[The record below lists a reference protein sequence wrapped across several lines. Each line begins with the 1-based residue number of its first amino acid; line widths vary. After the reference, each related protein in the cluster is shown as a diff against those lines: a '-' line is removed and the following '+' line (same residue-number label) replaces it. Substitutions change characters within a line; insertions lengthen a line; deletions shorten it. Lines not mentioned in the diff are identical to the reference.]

1 MLIDR
6 SLGALTGADMGFN
19 LAETPYGI
27 GLPGDR
33 EREEPRVNMRQ
44 SRGRT
49 PGREGETVREIE
61 RKDRQSRRIG
71 GKG

>member
-1 MLIDR
+1 MCGRDWSSDVCSSDL
-6 SLGALTGADMGFN
+6 N